1 MLMSS
6 NQNIDI
12 QKKKKVAL
20 VLSGGG
26 VKAAAFHIG
35 VCLAL
40 KEKGFY
46 FHTNSKNG
54 SDTHP
59 IKLFVG
65 SSAGAF
71 MSAILSSGYSIESL
85 MNAFK
90 IDHKNH
96 SSEEAHPNIKPL
108 KYWNL
113 FRPNKTNISRLIPFT
128 MQRRDLR
135 FGGLE
140 SLLKRLVKINGVFT
154 TQGLEKYLRKNV
166 LHSNEFKD
174 MENELYIVAT
184 QLDHSRKVVFG
195 PFDKTSDLNDVKL
208 ANYAKISDAVAA
220 SASLPPA
227 FAPYSILNEKGE
239 KIYFFDGEIRDTLS
253 THIAVDQ
260 GADLVINSYSIQPYH
275 YNKKMGSLNNY
286 GIPLI
291 MNQALYQV
299 VEQKIERH
307 RKNQEDLKKVLSIVN
322 SYFKQNNLPDL
333 HRDTLLN
340 TLRKKLD
347 IADHVDQIAIHP
359 HPQDYEMFFYDHFSF
374 NAKVLSHVVR
384 IGFRS
389 AMKTLTEKGI

>member
-1 MLMSS
+1 MGPD
-6 NQNIDI
+6 QNIDI
-12 QKKKKVAL
+12 QKKKKIAL

-26 VKAAAFHIG
+26 IKAAAFHIG

-46 FHTNSKNG
+46 FHTSSKG
-54 SDTHP
+54 TSETHP
-59 IKLFVG
+59 VKLFVG

-71 MSAILSSGYSIESL
+71 MTAILASGYSIESL
-85 MNAFK
+85 MEAFE
-90 IDHKNH
+90 IDHEKCPSPTSRLNT
-96 SSEEAHPNIKPL
+96 IKPL
-108 KYWNL
+108 KYWDL
-113 FRPNKTNISRLIPFT
+113 FSLNKQNIPRLIPFT
-128 MQRRDLR
+128 RRKRGLR

-140 SLLKRLVKINGVFT
+140 SLLKGLVKINGVFT

-166 LHSNEFKD
+166 LHSNAFRD
-174 MENELYIVAT
+174 IENELYIVAT

-195 PFDKTSDLNDVKL
+195 DFDETHDLNGVKL

-227 FAPYSILNEKGE
+227 FAPYSIMNEKDE
-239 KIYFFDGEIRDTLS
+239 KVYFFDGEIRDTLS

-275 YNKKMGSLNNY
+275 YNKKMGSLNEY

-299 VEQKIERH
+299 VQQKIERH
-307 RKNQEDLKKVLSIVN
+307 MKNQEDLKKVLSIVN
-322 SYFKQNNLPDL
+322 SYFKQSQLPDQ
-333 HRDTLLN
+333 HRDILLN
-340 TLRKKLD
+340 ALREKLD

-374 NAKVLSHVVR
+374 NAKILSHVAR

-389 AMKTLTEKGI
+389 ATKALTEKGI